1 MSQMWIYSCGIMPGR
16 IMRRICHMAC
26 QVPFSSSG
34 ATSRGINLAR
44 ALWSDFQRALA
55 RATGVGHNTTSGLSA
70 LRLSLGF
77 ADDLVLTT
85 ELALCMPRLLE
96 VVAAFVRGLVKG
108 VKLSKSVITAY
119 DFKQRCELPTDT
131 SAWQTA
137 CCAVRSPCPAGWL
150 LCSGGSLCGPV
161 VHALQLLPTQIYGR
175 DSSQSSKQ
183 ITCFIPILVI
193 N

>member
-131 SAWQTA
+131 SARQTA
-137 CCAVRSPCPAGWL
+137 CCAAGGHYVALWSMPCSSCQPKSTEGTLPNPQSRLPASYQYW
-150 LCSGGSLCGPV
+150 
-161 VHALQLLPTQIYGR
+161 
-175 DSSQSSKQ
+175 
-183 ITCFIPILVI
+183 
-193 N
+193 